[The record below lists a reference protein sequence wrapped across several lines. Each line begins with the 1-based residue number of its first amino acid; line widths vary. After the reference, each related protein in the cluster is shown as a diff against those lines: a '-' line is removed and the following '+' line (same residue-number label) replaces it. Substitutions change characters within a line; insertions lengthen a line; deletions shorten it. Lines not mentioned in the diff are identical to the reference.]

1 MILVHSGFLG
11 RDTSDNKKTQTASQ
25 RRIIFWSESKDVKL
39 IKQSDAENLFSS
51 SV

>member
-11 RDTSDNKKTQTASQ
+11 RDTSDHKKTQTASQ
-25 RRIIFWSESKDVKL
+25 RCNIFWSKSKDVKL